1 MCLIALTRKETA
13 SSVEREKREQL
24 FIFSD
29 GINYTLLSSF
39 VIITLFMILEF
50 MRWLVALIK
59 LF

>member
-1 MCLIALTRKETA
+1 MCLIALTRKEIA

-29 GINYTLLSSF
+29 GINYTLLPSF
-39 VIITLFMILEF
+39 VIITWFMILEF